1 VAAVLYITAFRSR
14 DSSPPRKRSYWRKI
28 SRGGDPA
35 TKSPAKGKAYPG
47 DKEERSGSRPISL
60 I

>member
-1 VAAVLYITAFRSR
+1 V
-14 DSSPPRKRSYWRKI
+14 RKRSYWRKI

-35 TKSPAKGKAYPG
+35 TKSPAKVKAYPG